1 MQILAALGVLFPGG
15 GVDLDLIEHLAGF
28 GVDLATVEIGLHGKE
43 IEKAALTT
51 GEVGHQV
58 KLGGLEDFGYQLA
71 EIRRG
76 EELPVLNLLFRL
88 AVAVVA
94 VKVLSLQPMQAA
106 VPGVGIVDVLAGN
119 AGLGRSAAVNQIEHL
134 FIERPAANGISNP
147 PDCF

>member
-134 FIERPAANGISNP
+134 FIERPAALRVGRNWMM
-147 PDCF
+147 